1 MTMETREFLLAAHIK
16 TEALNAWIK
25 AGWLMPR
32 HNGTGRSF
40 ADIDVARA
48 HLIRDLQMMGVNEEA
63 MPIILDLIDQM
74 HGLRRTVRALLSEV
88 AAPTRKAR

>member
-1 MTMETREFLLAAHIK
+1 MTMEVREFLLEARVK
-16 TEALNAWIK
+16 TDALDAWIE
-25 AGWLMPR
+25 AGWLVPR
-32 HNGTGRSF
+32 HNGKGRSF

-74 HGLRRTVRALLSEV
+74 HGLRRTVRALLAEV
-88 AAPTRKAR
+88 AAGIRKAR